1 MARDTPV
8 VELASNDFL
17 THLKSLFPTN
27 PESLSRDTGS
37 SIVTSGNRN
46 PWYIVAAVTFAA
58 CNRPQAIQILLEY
71 VLKETGAE
79 DSELEE
85 RLFRC
90 EELSR
95 GPIEVGLNYR
105 LLQSE
110 LFYELRLKELTI
122 TILL

>member
-85 RLFRC
+85 RLFVVRSFR
-90 EELSR
+90 EALLKSGLIIGYSR
-95 GPIEVGLNYR
+95 VSCFMSYA
-105 LLQSE
+105 
-110 LFYELRLKELTI
+110 
-122 TILL
+122 

>member
-8 VELASNDFL
+8 VELASNAFL
-17 THLKSLFPTN
+17 THLKSLFPTS
-27 PESLSRDTGS
+27 PESPSRDTGS
-37 SIVTSGNRN
+37 SIVTNGNRN

-79 DSELEE
+79 ELEE
-85 RLFRC
+85 RLFVVRSFR
-90 EELSR
+90 EA
-95 GPIEVGLNYR
+95 
-105 LLQSE
+105 LLKSG
-110 LFYELRLKELTI
+110 I